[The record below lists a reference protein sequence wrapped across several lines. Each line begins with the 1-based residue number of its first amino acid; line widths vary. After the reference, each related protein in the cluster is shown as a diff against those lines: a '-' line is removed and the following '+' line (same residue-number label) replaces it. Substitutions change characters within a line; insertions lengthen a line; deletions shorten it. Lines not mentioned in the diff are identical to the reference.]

1 MPALLTNL
9 EQLSKPD
16 LEPTPFEDVVTYL
29 HSTKG
34 EEPLVRLLMPASR
47 QMLESKLGIAFY
59 TQQLR
64 ATFEFTWFYRGVDM
78 PSWYNDPDERTCTLP
93 RPPLQ
98 SYDVL
103 EFETDIDIFSSLDNS
118 SYQTITQFPSQ
129 VRLYTGFLTTL
140 TPWWSSLARRPRMR
154 VTYTCGYNTVDA
166 IPEKYKLML
175 LQVIAYNYLEREVG
189 GIPAT
194 MSSDILGEKIITL

>member
-1 MPALLTNL
+1 MPAQLTEL
-9 EQLSKPD
+9 VQLDKPS
-16 LEPTPFEDVVTYL
+16 LEPIPFEDVVTYL

-34 EEPLVRLLMPASR
+34 EEPLVRMLMPASR
-47 QMLESKLGIAFY
+47 QMLEAKLGIAFY

-64 ATFEFTWFYRGVDM
+64 ATFEFTEYYQGVQV
-78 PSWYNDPDERTCTLP
+78 PSWYRDPDERTCTIP

-98 SYDVL
+98 SYDLV
-103 EFETDIDIFSSLDNS
+103 EFETDIDQFDQVAAGG
-118 SYQTITQFPSQ
+118 YQTITQFPAQ
-129 VRLYTGFLTTL
+129 IRLYTGFLTTL

-166 IPEKYKLML
+166 IPERYKLML
-175 LQVIAYNYLEREVG
+175 LQVMAYNYVEREVG

-194 MSSDILGEKIITL
+194 MSTDILGEKVITL